1 MAGRGMGAATRGG
14 GAVSSGPRNKKISS
28 PSPKVK
34 VMMARGGMANR
45 GSMDTGRRKMSME
58 RARNPARAHL
68 AAQMRQAGGGQAA
81 LRKKFAAQSVPPMP
95 AAGMPKAMQTGG
107 QKLGAQKLMAKGGA
121 VKKKGKFPDLTGDG
135 KVTKADVLKGRGVKR
150 MRGGGMAKKKMMA
163 KGGMA
168 KKKMATKKMRGGGMA
183 MKKK

>member
-28 PSPKVK
+28 PSPKVE
-34 VMMARGGMANR
+34 VM
-45 GSMDTGRRKMSME
+45 
-58 RARNPARAHL
+58 
-68 AAQMRQAGGGQAA
+68 
-81 LRKKFAAQSVPPMP
+81 
-95 AAGMPKAMQTGG
+95 
-107 QKLGAQKLMAKGGA
+107 MAKGGMA
-121 VKKKGKFPDLTGDG
+121 KKKGKFPDLTGDG
-135 KVTKADVLKGRGVKR
+135 KVTQADVLKGRGVKR
-150 MRGGGMAKKKMMA
+150 MRGGGMAGMAKKMMA